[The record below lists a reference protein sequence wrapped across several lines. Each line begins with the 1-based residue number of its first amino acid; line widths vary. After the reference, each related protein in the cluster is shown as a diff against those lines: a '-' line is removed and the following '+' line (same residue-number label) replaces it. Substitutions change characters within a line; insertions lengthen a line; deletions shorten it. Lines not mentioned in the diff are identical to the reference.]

1 MLELRNITAG
11 YGSHVVLRDVTVI
24 VPDNSVV
31 SLLGPNGA
39 GKTTLLRVASGLL
52 RPISGKVILD
62 GQDATGWP
70 PHRLARAGIG
80 HVPEGRGIF
89 AAMTVADN
97 LRMQSKPETD
107 RAGIEP
113 ATRAFPRLAE
123 RSRQLAGSL
132 SGGEQQMLALAS
144 MYLAAPK
151 LVLLDEVSM
160 GLAPNIVDEI
170 YVHLRQVAANGA
182 ALLLVE
188 QYVSRALA
196 LAKYVYIL
204 KKGRIDFVGQPSE
217 LGESDVLAAYLG
229 ASA

>member
-1 MLELRNITAG
+1 MLELRDITAG
-11 YGSHVVLRDVTVI
+11 YGSHTVLRNVTVV

-52 RPISGKVILD
+52 RPTSGSVILD
-62 GQDATGWP
+62 GQDVTGWP

-89 AAMTVADN
+89 AGMTVAEN
-97 LRMQSKPETD
+97 LRMQSKPERD
-107 RAGIEP
+107 KIGIGA
-113 ATRAFPRLAE
+113 ATEAFPRLGQ
-123 RSRQLAGSL
+123 RVTQVAGSL

-144 MYLAAPK
+144 IYMAGPQV
-151 LVLLDEVSM
+151 VLLDEVSL

-170 YVHLRQVAANGA
+170 YVHLRRVSASGA

-204 KKGRIDFVGQPSE
+204 KKGRVEYVGQPSE
-217 LGESDVLAAYLG
+217 LGEADVLAAYLG
-229 ASA
+229 VSA